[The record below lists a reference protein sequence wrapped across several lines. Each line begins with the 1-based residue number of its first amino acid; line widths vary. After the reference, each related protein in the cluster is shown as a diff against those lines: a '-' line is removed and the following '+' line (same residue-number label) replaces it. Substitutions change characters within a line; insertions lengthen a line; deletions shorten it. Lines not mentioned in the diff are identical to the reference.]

1 MEVKSPPKY
10 LESLIDDMLSRY
22 ITISM
27 QGKDLPIKKVEL
39 VLNNGDWEIKL
50 IPDLSPI
57 SKEW

>member
-1 MEVKSPPKY
+1 MESKKPPEY

-27 QGKDLPIKKVEL
+27 QGKDLPIRKVEL

-57 SKEW
+57 SK

>member
-1 MEVKSPPKY
+1 MESKKPPEY
-10 LESLIDDMLSRY
+10 LERLIDDMLSRY

-27 QGKDLPIKKVEL
+27 QGKDFSIKKVEL

-57 SKEW
+57 SK

>member
-1 MEVKSPPKY
+1 MESKKPPEY
-10 LESLIDDMLSRY
+10 LEGLIDDMLSRY

-27 QGKDLPIKKVEL
+27 QGKDLPIRKVEL

-57 SKEW
+57 SK

>member
-1 MEVKSPPKY
+1 MESKKPPAY

-27 QGKDLPIKKVEL
+27 QGKDLPIRKVEL

-57 SKEW
+57 SK